1 MCTFFRVGQESRR
14 KSATFERKMT
24 DMSLDELLEEDDD
37 DFDRGRIPSL
47 NTVGSDVFDELFDDD
62 EEDSE
67 SSPRK
72 PRYSDNSTVD
82 ALPPPSYDDMIKK
95 IDSPILEEKA
105 ERMDREEN
113 KISDIE
119 DDETKL
125 TSNPFESVVSSQNI
139 EKDVSALDD
148 DRESNPFEAV
158 SSLKDEEEK
167 PTSTSNPFETSTSV
181 SSKDE
186 EEKPMSTSNPFETST
201 SVSSKVEEEKPMP
214 TSNPFQT
221 STSVPS
227 SKVEEET
234 QISNEKVTPS
244 TETPTSNTFETEKVE
259 ERESNTVEAETIP
272 SKITETTKN
281 ETKKRKKWKCPRCT
295 LRNELSVSIC
305 AVCSLPRPKES
316 ETTESGR
323 KRLSAVEVLFEN
335 AKEHEKHLREDTV
348 EKPLDLLHVEAAGQ
362 SGLAEDIFRFEDT
375 TLKNV
380 SMTSILL
387 DNKWIVMGTKNG
399 DVVLYVVCED
409 SYRKT

>member
-1 MCTFFRVGQESRR
+1 
-14 KSATFERKMT
+14 
-24 DMSLDELLEEDDD
+24 
-37 DFDRGRIPSL
+37 
-47 NTVGSDVFDELFDDD
+47 
-62 EEDSE
+62 
-67 SSPRK
+67 
-72 PRYSDNSTVD
+72 
-82 ALPPPSYDDMIKK
+82 
-95 IDSPILEEKA
+95 
-105 ERMDREEN
+105 
-113 KISDIE
+113 
-119 DDETKL
+119 
-125 TSNPFESVVSSQNI
+125 
-139 EKDVSALDD
+139 
-148 DRESNPFEAV
+148 
-158 SSLKDEEEK
+158 
-167 PTSTSNPFETSTSV
+167 
-181 SSKDE
+181 
-186 EEKPMSTSNPFETST
+186 
-201 SVSSKVEEEKPMP
+201 MP

-244 TETPTSNTFETEKVE
+244 TEIPTSNTFETEKVE
-259 ERESNTVEAETIP
+259 EEESNTDEAETVP

-323 KRLSAVEVLFEN
+323 KRLSAVEILFEN
-335 AKEHEKHLREDTV
+335 AKEHQKHLREDTV
-348 EKPLDLLHVEAAGQ
+348 AKPLDLLHVEAAGQ

>member
-1 MCTFFRVGQESRR
+1 M
-14 KSATFERKMT
+14 A
-24 DMSLDELLEEDDD
+24 
-37 DFDRGRIPSL
+37 
-47 NTVGSDVFDELFDDD
+47 
-62 EEDSE
+62 
-67 SSPRK
+67 SPDYNK
-72 PRYSDNSTVD
+72 
-82 ALPPPSYDDMIKK
+82 ALPPPSYDTIKK

-105 ERMDREEN
+105 EPMDREED
-113 KISDIE
+113 KTSDIE

-125 TSNPFESVVSSQNI
+125 TSNPFESTVSSQNI
-139 EKDVSALDD
+139 KKDVSASDD
-148 DRESNPFEAV
+148 DRESNPFKAV
-158 SSLKDEEEK
+158 SSLKLEEEK
-167 PTSTSNPFETSTSV
+167 SVSTSNPFETAAALS
-181 SSKDE
+181 SSKLKRKNQCQHRILSRPVCHHHQKSKRKNQHQYRTLRDQYISIIKSRRG
-186 EEKPMSTSNPFETST
+186 KPTSTSNPFETST

-244 TETPTSNTFETEKVE
+244 TEIPTSNTFETEKVE
-259 ERESNTVEAETIP
+259 EEESNTDEAETVP

-335 AKEHEKHLREDTV
+335 AKEHQKHLREDTV

-362 SGLAEDIFRFEDT
+362 SGLAETFF
-375 TLKNV
+375 V
-380 SMTSILL
+380 SRI
-387 DNKWIVMGTKNG
+387 
-399 DVVLYVVCED
+399 
-409 SYRKT
+409 RH